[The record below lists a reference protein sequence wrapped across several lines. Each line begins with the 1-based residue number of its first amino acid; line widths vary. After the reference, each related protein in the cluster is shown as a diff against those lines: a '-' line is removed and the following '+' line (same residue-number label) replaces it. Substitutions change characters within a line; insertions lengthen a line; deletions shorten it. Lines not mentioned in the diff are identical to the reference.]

1 MIELDKTMHG
11 RTHSNIKTKNTLK
24 FFARYFSSE
33 PHQAGSR
40 RSEELAD
47 EIKRRWNDYGFH
59 VETPEYNVLL
69 PRAKEDNPDYF
80 EIKDQNGN
88 VTMRH
93 KFVTV
98 VSP

>member
-1 MIELDKTMHG
+1 MRSMQ
-11 RTHSNIKTKNTLK
+11 
-24 FFARYFSSE
+24 FFVRYFSHE

-47 EIKRRWNDYGFH
+47 EIKRRWDDYGFH
-59 VETPEYNVLL
+59 VETWEYNVLL
-69 PRAKEDNPDYF
+69 PKAKEDNPDYF

-93 KFVTV
+93 TFVAV
-98 VSP
+98 VSSL